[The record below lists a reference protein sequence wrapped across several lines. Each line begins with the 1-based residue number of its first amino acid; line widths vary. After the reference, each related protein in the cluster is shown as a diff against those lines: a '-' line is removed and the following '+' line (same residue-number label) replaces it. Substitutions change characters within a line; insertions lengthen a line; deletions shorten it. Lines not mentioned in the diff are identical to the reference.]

1 MSRVAAGLTNGRPMY
16 KEITRRDLLHGAMLG
31 AAGFSA
37 PSVSRARNVKRVVIS
52 GWGGATQRAM
62 RRAFFTPF
70 THATGIEVEE
80 QTYASTGLARL
91 KAQLRDGV
99 AQVDLLDGPPFWP
112 IIGRDQG
119 LLTKIALPGIDKS
132 HFIAGAIDD
141 YSFGYSTV
149 SWGITYLRNR
159 KAQPRDWSDFWD
171 TQHYPGKRALFGPF
185 VARHLEYALMAD
197 GVAIEDVNP
206 LDDAK
211 VEQAFR
217 KLRQLK
223 PHIALWYQTPA
234 QCERLLLDRQIDMV
248 EFFNGRA
255 FFLKDQGVPLEF
267 EWHQAITNLPVFVL
281 ARNSPNR
288 EHALQFLSFLAQPE
302 PQAAFA
308 QLIHYGPTNL
318 KALAL
323 IEDRLTLERMP
334 TYPPNFAKQLVLDGR
349 WWGENQSRIGARWS
363 QFLAS

>member
-1 MSRVAAGLTNGRPMY
+1 MY
-16 KEITRRDLLHGAMLG
+16 KKITRRRLLHGAMLG
-31 AAGFSA
+31 AASSTL
-37 PSVSRARNVKRVVIS
+37 PSVSRARTVKRVVIS

-70 THATGIEVEE
+70 TQATGIEVEE
-80 QTYASTGLARL
+80 QTYASSGLARL
-91 KAQLRDGV
+91 KAQLREGV
-99 AQVDLLDGPPFWP
+99 AQIDLLDGPPFWP
-112 IIGRDQG
+112 IIGRKQG
-119 LLTKIALPGIDKS
+119 LLEKILLPGVDKS
-132 HFIAGAIDD
+132 HFIQGAIED

-159 KAQPRDWSDFWD
+159 KTEPHSWSDFWD
-171 TQHYPGKRALFGPF
+171 TRTHPGRRALFGPF
-185 VARHLEYALMAD
+185 VARHIEYALMAD
-197 GVAIEDVNP
+197 GVAVEDVNP

-211 VEQAFR
+211 LERAFR
-217 KLRQLK
+217 KLSQIK
-223 PHIALWYQTPA
+223 PHVDVWYQTPA

-267 EWHQAITNLPVFVL
+267 EWNQAITNLPVFVL

-288 EHALQFLSFLAQPE
+288 EHALQFLQFLAQPE

-308 QLIHYGPTNL
+308 QLINYGPTNL
-318 KALAL
+318 QALQM
-323 IEDRLTLERMP
+323 IKDRLTLERMP
-334 TYPPNFAKQLVLDGR
+334 TYPRNFSKQLVLDGR
-349 WWGENQSRIGARWS
+349 WWGENQHRVGARWS